1 MDVQELS
8 DEVEE
13 VSAFY
18 AERHGIDR
26 TPEWFV
32 LKLGEEVGELTQA
45 FLARSG
51 QARRAV
57 MPSFLGGPSTSET
70 VRRLRRAG
78 GAARTTAWRHGSRR
92 PRTSRG
98 ARGRPY
104 DVQRASFA
112 VLFPEAIVWRSV
124 TAWSRVP
131 TL

>member
-8 DEVEE
+8 NEVEE

-51 QARRAV
+51 QARRKGRTDAELEQGFRDEIADV
-57 MPSFLGGPSTSET
+57 LAQVLLVARHFDVPIDDAIREKWSKWHPDRMN
-70 VRRLRRAG
+70 AG
-78 GAARTTAWRHGSRR
+78 S
-92 PRTSRG
+92 
-98 ARGRPY
+98 
-104 DVQRASFA
+104 
-112 VLFPEAIVWRSV
+112 
-124 TAWSRVP
+124 
-131 TL
+131 